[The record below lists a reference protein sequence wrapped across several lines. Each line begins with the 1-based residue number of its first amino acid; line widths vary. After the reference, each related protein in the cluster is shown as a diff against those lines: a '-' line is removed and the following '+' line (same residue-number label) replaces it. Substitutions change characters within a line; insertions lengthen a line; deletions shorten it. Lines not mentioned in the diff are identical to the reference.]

1 MSRRATMHGLLVA
14 AALLAVAGPAH
25 ASGTVDVNTASEKA
39 LTTLPGIGPVKA
51 RAIIAYR
58 KAHGPFHSVD
68 ELRRVKGIGKM
79 TVAGLRHRVCF
90 GDAATADDTG
100 GGARAA
106 DDSGG
111 GGSADR
117 GSGGGGD
124 FDLDLT
130 EPGGSDARGSDDAR
144 GSTGTRSGHHRRRR
158 HHSSARSAPPPT
170 DTPAGKININTAES
184 KELQKLPGIGPA
196 KARAII
202 TQRTA
207 AGPFHAVSELV
218 RVPGIGKKTLEKL
231 RPWITVRVDLNTADL
246 QQLEAIGLDTGSA
259 ERLLAWRAH
268 HGRFHSV
275 GDLTRV
281 PGFGKG
287 ALETLKPLVW
297 AGPR

>member
-1 MSRRATMHGLLVA
+1 MTLRATVHGLLVA
-14 AALLAVAGPAH
+14 ASLLVVTGAAH
-25 ASGTVDVNTASEKA
+25 AGGTVDVNTASEKA

-51 RAIIAYR
+51 RRIIAYR

-79 TVAGLRHRVCF
+79 TVAGLRHRVRF
-90 GDAATADDTG
+90 GGAAPVDSPGAGTATADD
-100 GGARAA
+100 A
-106 DDSGG
+106 
-111 GGSADR
+111 GGSRAR
-117 GSGGGGD
+117 GGGGD

-130 EPGGSDARGSDDAR
+130 APGGNDTAGGGGATVDTHA
-144 GSTGTRSGHHRRRR
+144 GHHRRRPR
-158 HHSSARSAPPPT
+158 SAARAAPPPA
-170 DTPAGKININTAES
+170 DSPAGKININTAES

-207 AGPFHAVSELV
+207 SGPFHAVSELV

-231 RPWITVRVDLNTADL
+231 RPWITVRVDLNSADL
-246 QQLEAIGLDTGSA
+246 QQLEAIGLDDGSA
-259 ERLLAWRAH
+259 ERLLDWRAH
-268 HGRFHSV
+268 HGRFHKV
-275 GDLTRV
+275 EDLTRV

-287 ALETLKPLVW
+287 ALETLRPLVW